1 MTDITEL
8 AQREKFEAWWES
20 EYKHLE
26 SSKYTDAVPHIK
38 YGFWMA
44 YQAGGAELVEE
55 VEKAQGMETYWKTQC
70 RGITDHC
77 EELQARIA
85 ELESH
90 TVKPPVH
97 PTVASENLDDETLQE
112 LIEFRRTTFEY
123 HSKEG
128 NKVQTI
134 IHGVTLAA
142 LRELQERRKADS
154 EPVEMP
160 IDYLQG
166 HKDGLEWAAQ
176 LAEANHPET
185 GDWLYDD
192 PIELAK
198 AIRKGPDMPPVQP
211 VADSEPDR
219 NPVLAYADSYRDMAK
234 QGVESVPI
242 WSVITDL
249 ERNIAPLY
257 RHAQPVKVT
266 NSRPDGWYMWPDG
279 DYYEGFYLAY
289 DPGKSKGPDANGQ
302 CWLSKPLY
310 DTPQMPPE
318 MTPEMMRA
326 VQLNSE
332 IGAYAASNLSG
343 AYDLFAEFWK
353 VACRAAMLSGGK
365 P

>member
-1 MTDITEL
+1 MTTDITEL

-44 YQAGGAELVEE
+44 YQAGGAELVEA

-85 ELESH
+85 ELESN

-97 PTVASENLDDETLQE
+97 PTVASEKLDDETLQE

-154 EPVEMP
+154 EPVATLDVQSRRP
-160 IDYLQG
+160 DGNKFALVFSSAA
-166 HKDGLEWAAQ
+166 HKL
-176 LAEANHPET
+176 P
-185 GDWLYDD
+185 DD
-192 PIELAK
+192 
-198 AIRKGPDMPPVQP
+198 V
-211 VADSEPDR
+211 
-219 NPVLAYADSYRDMAK
+219 YF
-234 QGVESVPI
+234 
-242 WSVITDL
+242 
-249 ERNIAPLY
+249 LY
-257 RHAQPVKVT
+257 RHAQPAPVV
-266 NSRPDGWYMWPDG
+266 PDEATPENIQALSGVHIPGNGGWYKMDEKEC
-279 DYYEGFYLAY
+279 YI
-289 DPGKSKGPDANGQ
+289 
-302 CWLSKPLY
+302 
-310 DTPQMPPE
+310 
-318 MTPEMMRA
+318 A
-326 VQLNSE
+326 VDVWN
-332 IGAYAASNLSG
+332 
-343 AYDLFAEFWK
+343 
-353 VACRAAMLSGGK
+353 ACRAAMLAAAPLPPGRDPATVPGGWIPVSERIPEDEQEVLTRNRMGHCFVSFFDQHSGLFFDRLNAPAACCIEHMLVTHWMPLPAAPQEEK
-365 P
+365 